1 MASSPVT
8 APKPS
13 RHVLRLLAV
22 RVLRRASRHLLL
34 DGHYMAI
41 FHFGQLT
48 IELTQWS
55 WLGFFHQ
62 ISVVLLGAALGVE
75 RHLQRA
81 IAGADLAR
89 LWSGKKIHLLQP
101 GHFNQLNQIF

>member
-1 MASSPVT
+1 MVWLRLPLLLQNLLATCCVYFL
-8 APKPS
+8 
-13 RHVLRLLAV
+13 LRLLPV

-41 FHFGQLT
+41 LHFGQLT

-81 IAGADLAR
+81 IAGADLTR
-89 LWSGKKIHLLQP
+89 LWSGKKID
-101 GHFNQLNQIF
+101 